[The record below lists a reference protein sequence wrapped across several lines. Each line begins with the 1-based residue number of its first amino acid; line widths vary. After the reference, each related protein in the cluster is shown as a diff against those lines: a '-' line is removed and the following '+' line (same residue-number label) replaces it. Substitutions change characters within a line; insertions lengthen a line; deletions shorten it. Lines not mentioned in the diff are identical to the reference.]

1 MERLLAAQA
10 DQAHATPEN
19 QQRAEELI
27 FQAWETPHPHHRAEL
42 AQQALELWGDCA
54 DGWAVLAETVASSA
68 REAFLCYAEGVAAGE
83 RALGEEAFKK
93 DVGHFWGLLE
103 TRPYMRSRAGLAD
116 ALATMGQTDEAI
128 AHYRELLRL
137 NPADNQ
143 DIRYRLLKVLIEC
156 DRDEEARELLQEYDR
171 DILAEWAYN
180 RALLSFRHQ
189 GATQASAEDCRAAIE
204 CNRFV
209 PAYLFGRRRLPR
221 QPPDY
226 MGFGDNNEAI
236 CYAAA
241 CKKLWQNTPGAI
253 EWLKQCW
260 SDQPNAD
267 SRDEEK

>member
-54 DGWAVLAETVASSA
+54 DGWVVLAETVAGSA

-83 RALGEEAFKK
+83 RALGEEAFTN

-116 ALATMGQTDEAI
+116 ALAAMGETGEAI
-128 AHYRELLRL
+128 AHYRALLRL

-143 DIRYRLLKVLIEC
+143 GIRYRLLNTLI
-156 DRDEEARELLQEYDR
+156 DSDQDKDARELLQQFDQ
-171 DILAEWAYN
+171 DIMAEWAYN
-180 RALLSFRHQ
+180 RALLSFRQH
-189 GATQASAEDCRAAIE
+189 GATQVSAADCQAAIE
-204 CNRFV
+204 RNRFV
-209 PAYLFGRRRLPR
+209 PAYLFGRRRVPKQL
-221 QPPDY
+221 PDY
-226 MGFGDNNEAI
+226 MGLGDNNEAV

-241 CKKLWQNTPGAI
+241 CKQLWRKTPGAI

-260 SDQPNAD
+260 TDQLAAD
-267 SRDEEK
+267 SREDEE